1 MAEKLIIYISRD
13 KGYYIATN
21 IDLNIIC
28 YNRTIKGLFE
38 DIKEEINIL
47 KKEFL
52 ERDINELDDSGILIR
67 NKIMFFK

>member
-38 DIKEEINIL
+38 DIKEEINVL

-52 ERDINELDDSGILIR
+52 ECDINELDDSGILIR